1 MMSLAWNLMSHELRW
16 SPRPVH
22 ALHRW
27 FAIVLGAVM
36 LILASP
42 ASADS
47 PFASQDEFLS
57 AEQAFSL
64 SLSREDGE
72 LVAQWDIAPDYYL
85 YRKRFS
91 VETEEGAVT
100 PDLPE
105 GETIEDEYFGR
116 SEVYHYAVT
125 LRAALGDAERVTLTW
140 QGCAEAGLCYP
151 PQRQTF
157 DAESLEPLGPASVAG
172 DAAVADSPADASAPD
187 TSGARATS
195 APDSPQEER
204 QMAASAQGED
214 QRLAARLADARLG
227 WVIAAFFG
235 MGLLLT
241 FTPCVLPMVPIL
253 SSLIVGATR
262 DGRPRMRD
270 GAMLSL
276 AYILPMATTYA
287 GLGVAAALAG
297 ANLQMLFQAPAFIV
311 SFAALFVLLAL
322 AMFGA
327 FEMALPSGLQT
338 RLDAWMARQRG
349 GRLGGAAV
357 MGVLSALLVG
367 PCMTAPLGGALLYIA
382 DSGDAWQGA
391 LALWSLGL
399 GMGAPLLAVGLL
411 GPRILPRPG
420 PWMNRVRIVFGFVL
434 LGMAIWFA
442 ARVLPP
448 ALELAAWG
456 ALLVGLAQAAWH
468 AARTLRDAL
477 APLSRSIAMLLAL
490 WGILMIV
497 GAASGQHDPLRPLAG
512 FTGNGDAAGSA
523 EATPLTFETVA
534 DQAALD
540 ARLDRASAQQRWT
553 LVEFTADW
561 CISCE
566 IIEDNVFGDAR
577 VQAAL
582 DDVQRLRI
590 DVTDNDAEDSAIMQA
605 LGVVGPPTLLFYGP
619 DGTERRESRII
630 GELSAE
636 EFLERLDAARA
647 ATASEKGA

>member
-1 MMSLAWNLMSHELRW
+1 MIQELRW
-16 SPRPVH
+16 SPRPAH

-27 FAIVLGAVM
+27 FVIVLGAIT
-36 LILASP
+36 LIVTLP
-42 ASADS
+42 AQADS

-64 SLSREDGE
+64 SLSHKNDK
-72 LVAQWDIAPDYYL
+72 LVAQWDIAPGYYL
-85 YRKRFS
+85 YRKRFQ
-91 VETEEGAVT
+91 VATEEGAVT

-116 SEVYHYAVT
+116 SEIYRYAVT
-125 LRAALGDAERVTLTW
+125 LRAVLGDADRVTLTW
-140 QGCAEAGLCYP
+140 QGCADAGLCYP

-172 DAAVADSPADASAPD
+172 DAAVTDSPTDASARD
-187 TSGARATS
+187 THGTRATS
-195 APDSPQEER
+195 VPDSRQNER
-204 QMAASAQGED
+204 QVAASTQGED
-214 QRLAARLADARLG
+214 QRLAAQLADARLG

-327 FEMALPSGLQT
+327 FELALPGRLQT
-338 RLDAWMARQRG
+338 RLDAWMTRQRG

-367 PCMTAPLGGALLYIA
+367 PCMTAPLAGALLYIA
-382 DSGDAWQGA
+382 DSGDAWQGG

-456 ALLVGLAQAAWH
+456 ALLVGLAQAAWQ

-477 APLSRSIAMLLAL
+477 APLSRSIAILLAL
-490 WGILMIV
+490 WGVLMIV

-512 FTGNGDAAGSA
+512 FTGNGDASTSA
-523 EATPLTFETVA
+523 EASSPLAFETVA

-540 ARLDRASAQQRWT
+540 TRLDQARAQQRWT

-566 IIEDNVFGDAR
+566 IIADNVFGDAR

-590 DVTDNDAEDSAIMQA
+590 DVTDNDAEDRAIMQA
-605 LGVVGPPTLLFYGP
+605 LGVVGPPTLLLYGP
-619 DGTERRESRII
+619 DGIERRESRII

-636 EFLERLDAARA
+636 EFLERLAAART
-647 ATASEKGA
+647 ATASAKEA